1 LAGYILMLDPYLP
14 TYDVSDA
21 HSVTIDAPPA
31 VVMDAVREVTPAEVP
46 LLVALMGIR
55 TLPRLVR
62 GKPLQ
67 LRGAILDGM
76 RETGFIVLEERPDAM
91 IFGVVGRFWEPASGI
106 RPIEPEEFHAFDE
119 PGFAKAAFGFWLD
132 GGVLTTET
140 RVVGTDERATRRFRW
155 YWRVIYPGS
164 AVIRWEW
171 LRAIRRR
178 AERAQ
183 ASSSPRSARA

>member
-1 LAGYILMLDPYLP
+1 LAGYILMLERYLP

-21 HSVTIDAPPA
+21 HSVSIDAPRA

-46 LLVALMGIR
+46 LLVALMSIR
-55 TLPRLVR
+55 TLPRLLR
-62 GKPLQ
+62 GKPLH
-67 LRGAILDGM
+67 LRGSILDGM
-76 RETGFIVLEERPDAM
+76 RRTGFVVLEDRPDA
-91 IFGVVGRFWEPASGI
+91 ILLGVVGRFWEPSSGL
-106 RPIEPEEFHAFDE
+106 RPIEPEEFHGFDE
-119 PGFAKAAFGFWLD
+119 PGFAKAAVGFWLD

-140 RVVGTDERATRRFRW
+140 RVVGTDERATRRFRR

-164 AVIRWEW
+164 AAIRWDW

-183 ASSSPRSARA
+183 PSSSPRSARA

>member
-1 LAGYILMLDPYLP
+1 MLDAYLP
-14 TYDVSDA
+14 TYDISDA
-21 HSVTIDAPPA
+21 HSVAVDAPPA

-46 LLVALMGIR
+46 LLVGLMGIR
-55 TLPRLVR
+55 TLPRLLR
-62 GKPLQ
+62 GKPLR
-67 LRGAILDGM
+67 LRGSILDGM
-76 RETGFIVLEERPDAM
+76 RRTGFVVLEERPDAI
-91 IFGVVGRFWEPASGI
+91 IFGVVGRFWEPSNGI
-106 RPIEPEEFHAFDE
+106 RPIEPQDFRAFDE

-140 RVVGTDERATRRFRW
+140 RVVGTDARAARRFRR

-164 AVIRWEW
+164 AVIRWDW

-183 ASSSPRSARA
+183 PSSSPRSARA